1 MRNPN
6 TEQFWD
12 KKNLCEET
20 KLSRSP
26 IFIDKNQIVANY
38 FSGLSGKLLNIGVG
52 NGALE
57 NLLIRKTFGIE
68 FFGID
73 ISREAIK
80 KINKI
85 VKGKYLAANV
95 QKIPFDDNLFDF
107 VVELDVLEHLQ
118 KGESIKSLGE
128 VRRVIK
134 DKGIFIISVPL
145 NESDKDKNLNRHLVT
160 YDEYTI
166 FQLLRDGGFEITKT
180 KKLYAFK
187 NCYLIKSFLTRL
199 FKIKKPNLIIVFC
212 RKK

>member
-166 FQLLRDGGFEITKT
+166 FQLLRDSGFEITKT

>member
-12 KKNLCEET
+12 KKNLCEER

-26 IFIDKNQIVANY
+26 IFIDKNHIVASY
-38 FSGLSGKLLNIGVG
+38 FDGLNGKLLNIGVG
-52 NGALE
+52 HGALE
-57 NLLIRKTFGIE
+57 NLLVKKMLGIK

-73 ISREAIK
+73 ISKGAIN
-80 KINKI
+80 KINNI
-85 VKGKYLAANV
+85 VKGKYVIANA

-118 KGESIKSLGE
+118 REESIESLEE

-134 DKGIFIISVPL
+134 GRGIFIISVPL
-145 NESDKDKNLNRHLVT
+145 NESNKDKNLNRHLLAF
-160 YDEYTI
+160 DEHTI
-166 FQLLRDGGFEITKT
+166 LQLLRDSGFEILKT
-180 KKLYAFK
+180 KKLYAFR
-187 NCYLIKSFLTRL
+187 NYYLIKSFLAKL